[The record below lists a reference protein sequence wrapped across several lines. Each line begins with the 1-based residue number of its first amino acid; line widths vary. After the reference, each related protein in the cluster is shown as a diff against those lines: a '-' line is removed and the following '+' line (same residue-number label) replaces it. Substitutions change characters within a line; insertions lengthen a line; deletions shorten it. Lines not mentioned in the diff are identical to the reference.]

1 MKEEEKESNSESKFV
16 DLLHQFEQI
25 LESNPLIDEVGF
37 IHPSQ
42 FAKLTEEAGDDIAI
56 PSSDGATFWC
66 RDNKLG
72 VSTQVLLP
80 LYNAAKHAFMA
91 AVGEYKRLGDDV
103 VSDDKVES
111 EVMMHSRALLLLSS
125 DFGTAWNSR
134 KLVVSKKQHL
144 SKFMDEL
151 LLSELVLSYSP
162 KSDHAWSHRRWVI
175 KSVTGK
181 CSTVQEIV
189 RKESELV
196 EKIAERSKM
205 NYRAWSHRCW
215 LVSYMTREQVLQELK
230 KSRNWAELHVADNC
244 CFHYRRRLMLRILKD
259 SSCKQENASSDY
271 AEIYKAWKEEL
282 DWNET
287 LIKRYIGREALWL
300 HRRFL
305 SLCWMKQFAT
315 DLCNASSHSEQKISI
330 SNGFGFFVDNELR
343 LLDSCSTVLN
353 NDFDDFEAQARLSAT
368 YILWLA
374 KQIPEFQLELQEK
387 ITEENLKSM
396 LSKMC
401 PERSCLWDS
410 LMGLDGNV

>member
-1 MKEEEKESNSESKFV
+1 MKEEKESNSESKSA

-42 FAKLTEEAGDDIAI
+42 FAKLYEEAGDDIAI
-56 PSSDGATFWC
+56 PSSADATFWS
-66 RDNKLG
+66 RDHKLG

-80 LYNAAKHAFMA
+80 LYTAAKHAFMA
-91 AVGEYKRLGDDV
+91 AIGEYKRFGDDV
-103 VSDDKVES
+103 VSDDRVES

-175 KSVTGK
+175 KLVGGK
-181 CSTVQEIV
+181 CSTLQEIV

-205 NYRAWSHRCW
+205 NYRAWNHRCW
-215 LVSYMTREQVLQELK
+215 LVSYMTREQVLHELK

-244 CFHYRRRLMLRILKD
+244 CFHYRSRLMLRILKD
-259 SSCKQENASSDY
+259 LSCKQENASSDY
-271 AEIYKAWKEEL
+271 VEIHKVWKEEL
-282 DWNET
+282 DWNEM

-305 SLCWMKQFAT
+305 SLCWMEQFAT
-315 DLCNASSHSEQKISI
+315 DLCNASCHSEQKTSI
-330 SNGFGFFVDNELR
+330 STVFGSFVDNELR
-343 LLDSCSTVLN
+343 LLDSCSTVLS
-353 NDFDDFEAQARLSAT
+353 NDFDDFQAQATLSAT
-368 YILWLA
+368 YILWLT
-374 KQIPEFQLELQEK
+374 KQIPEFQSELQEK
-387 ITEENLKSM
+387 KLTAGNLKSM